1 MPTLAETA
9 DELDRVIAA
18 ARDSLNCPAARRKA
32 ISAVENELLVAGA
45 AAQVALSGGSGPRG
59 PRLGK
64 PAQRPTCGPL
74 GG

>member
-18 ARDSLNCPAARRKA
+18 ARDSLNSPAARRKE
-32 ISAVENELLVAGA
+32 ISAVETELLVAGA
-45 AAQVALSGGSGPRG
+45 AAQVALAGGSAAAG

-64 PAQRPTCGPL
+64 PAQRPPCGPRR
-74 GG
+74 G